1 MKRLAE
7 IIKPYFQLLRVG
19 NIAFIAI
26 LLWIME
32 KWVAT
37 PLLQLAQFTEQMPWW
52 VLLLLII
59 ATTCIAAGGYV
70 INDYFDV
77 KIDRINRP
85 DDLVVTRHIS
95 REGAMHL
102 FMVLSGIGIVTGLAA
117 AWWAHSWTLLMIF
130 VVIPGLLWFYSA
142 SYKRQLIVGNIV
154 VAFVSALVPLL
165 IAIANADYLNHLYG
179 NTLAYTPI
187 VGQLYVWLGGFAI
200 FAFLM
205 TFTREIVKDIEDIAG
220 DREMECR
227 TIPIVW
233 GITTSKIIATILL
246 MAIVALLAYV
256 VIGILPFPHDWHTFS
271 VRYVVFGII
280 TPILCTLVLLWSA
293 NNKIEWHRIQ
303 TILKFVMFMGL
314 MYGFVIFQNLST
326 L

>member
-59 ATTCIAAGGYV
+59 ATTSIAAGGYV

-102 FMVLSGIGIVTGLAA
+102 FMALSGIGIVTGLAA
-117 AWWAHSWTLLMIF
+117 AWWARSWTLLMIF

-205 TFTREIVKDIEDIAG
+205 TFTREIVKDIEDIEG